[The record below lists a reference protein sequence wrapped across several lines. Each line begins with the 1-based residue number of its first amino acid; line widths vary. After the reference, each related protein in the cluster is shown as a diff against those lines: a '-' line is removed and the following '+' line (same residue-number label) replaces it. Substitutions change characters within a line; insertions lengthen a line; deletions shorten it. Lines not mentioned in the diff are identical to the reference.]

1 MLVEGILRYAPW
13 RSLTTFVRLSG
24 PRPYYVGNYI
34 KNTYREPVRRKT
46 IRSCV
51 FRRMYERP
59 SLALPPT
66 KKRPFGRFGAGGGNT
81 PLRSVAFTHYVR
93 SAERTPD
100 IVLSRAVGER
110 QRVADSLLRITDI
123 PTKKRPF
130 GRFGAGGGN
139 RTPDLV
145 ITNHSLYRLSHTS
158 KFNCL
163 LSIAN
168 NFAIVKDYLS
178 L

>member
-1 MLVEGILRYAPW
+1 M
-13 RSLTTFVRLSG
+13 
-24 PRPYYVGNYI
+24 
-34 KNTYREPVRRKT
+34 
-46 IRSCV
+46 
-51 FRRMYERP
+51 
-59 SLALPPT
+59 
-66 KKRPFGRFGAGGGNT
+66 
-81 PLRSVAFTHYVR
+81 
-93 SAERTPD
+93 
-100 IVLSRAVGER
+100 LSRAVGER